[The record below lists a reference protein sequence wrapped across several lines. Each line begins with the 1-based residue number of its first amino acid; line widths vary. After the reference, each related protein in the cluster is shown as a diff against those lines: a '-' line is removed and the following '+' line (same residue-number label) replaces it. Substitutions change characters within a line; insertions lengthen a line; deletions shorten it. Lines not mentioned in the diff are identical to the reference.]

1 MIVCVCH
8 RVSDRDIER
17 EVRHGCESFEEL
29 QDELRVATACGRCG
43 DCARDTFDVAR
54 ACRPTAAEVHA
65 ISDAREVR
73 ESRVIAITPI
83 PASQPAVRAPLA
95 A

>member
-1 MIVCVCH
+1 VFVVIVCVCH

-17 EVRHGCESFEEL
+17 EVRHGCTSFEEL

-43 DCARDTFDVAR
+43 DCARDTFAAAR
-54 ACRPTAAEVHA
+54 ACRPTAAETMAAQVG
-65 ISDAREVR
+65 
-73 ESRVIAITPI
+73 RVVPIAVV
-83 PASQPAVRAPLA
+83 SLA

>member
-17 EVRHGCESFEEL
+17 EVRHGCETFEEL
-29 QDELRVATACGRCG
+29 QDELRVATACGRCA

-54 ACRPTAAEVHA
+54 ACRPTPAEVHA
-65 ISDAREVR
+65 IGEARDI
-73 ESRVIAITPI
+73 RVIAIAPL
-83 PASQPAVRAPLA
+83 PVRAPLA

>member
-17 EVRHGCESFEEL
+17 EVRHGCASFEEL
-29 QDELRVATACGRCG
+29 QDDLRVGTACGTCT

-54 ACRPTAAEVHA
+54 ACRPTVAEARAAGA
-65 ISDAREVR
+65 ARGIP
-73 ESRVIAITPI
+73 IA
-83 PASQPAVRAPLA
+83 PAAPAQLA

>member
-17 EVRHGCESFEEL
+17 EVRHGCASFDEL
-29 QDELRVATACGRCG
+29 QDELRVGTACGSCT

-54 ACRPTAAEVHA
+54 ACRPTAAEAAASHA
-65 ISDAREVR
+65 GQALPLSSRGA
-73 ESRVIAITPI
+73 RVIAIA
-83 PASQPAVRAPLA
+83 PAQPSQLA

>member
-17 EVRHGCESFEEL
+17 EVRHGCASFEEL
-29 QDELRVATACGRCG
+29 QDELQVATACGRCG
-43 DCARDTFDVAR
+43 DCARDTFDAAR
-54 ACRPTAAEVHA
+54 ACRPTAAEELA
-65 ISDAREVR
+65 APGG
-73 ESRVIAITPI
+73 RVIPI
-83 PASQPAVRAPLA
+83 APASASPMA

>member
-17 EVRHGCESFEEL
+17 EVRQGCGSFEEL

-43 DCARDTFDVAR
+43 DCARDTFDAAR
-54 ACRPTAAEVHA
+54 ACRPTVAETMAAQA
-65 ISDAREVR
+65 G
-73 ESRVIAITPI
+73 RVIPI
-83 PASQPAVRAPLA
+83 APVSASPLA

>member
-17 EVRHGCESFEEL
+17 AVRHGCTAFEEL

-43 DCARDTFDVAR
+43 DCARDTFDAAR
-54 ACRPTAAEVHA
+54 ACRPTSAETMAAK
-65 ISDAREVR
+65 IG
-73 ESRVIAITPI
+73 RVIPLSPVSA
-83 PASQPAVRAPLA
+83 ASLA

>member
-17 EVRHGCESFEEL
+17 EVRHGCASFEEL
-29 QDELRVATACGRCG
+29 QDELRVATACGRCH
-43 DCARDTFDVAR
+43 DCAQDTFAAAR
-54 ACRPTAAEVHA
+54 ACRPTAADPRAHA
-65 ISDAREVR
+65 VA
-73 ESRVIAITPI
+73 RVIPI
-83 PASQPAVRAPLA
+83 APAVPLA